1 MKRRIVV
8 MLVVVAVLSLS
19 LASHASAAGT
29 RSPEHAAAGWLARTI
44 AWIGKTV
51 QPVLTL
57 GSSVTPPGT
66 AGAADVDRG
75 GCIDPH
81 GMSCN

>member
-8 MLVVVAVLSLS
+8 MLVVVVLSLA

-29 RSPEHAAAGWLARTI
+29 RSPQHPAGWLARAI

-51 QPVLTL
+51 QPILTL
-57 GSSVTPPGT
+57 GTG
-66 AGAADVDRG
+66 GGDYG

-81 GMSCN
+81 GGPVCG

>member
-8 MLVVVAVLSLS
+8 MLVVVVLSLS
-19 LASHASAAGT
+19 LVSHASAAGT
-29 RSPEHAAAGWLARTI
+29 RSPQHAAGWLARAI

-66 AGAADVDRG
+66 AGATDVDRG
-75 GCIDPH
+75 GCLDPH
-81 GMSCN
+81 GMTCN